1 MSREN
6 VEIVRR
12 YFDSLVRE
20 LDRYW
25 ENPRSFAAAAAA
37 GELDSD
43 EREVFDRLHPDVRWT
58 NVMGEIYEGKL
69 ACAGGVDHLLQASQ
83 EYAVRVDE
91 VSDLGGDH
99 VLVVVRSEMTGQSS
113 GAPAAVSLFTVVTL
127 REGLVFRT
135 EEYLSREEALE
146 AVGSAD

>member
-37 GELDSD
+37 GELDPD

-99 VLVVVRSEMTGQSS
+99 VLVVVHSEMTGQSS

-127 REGLVFRT
+127 RGGLVFRT

>member
-1 MSREN
+1 MTTTAEAPAGTNLSHRQIQ
-6 VEIVRR
+6 IV
-12 YFDSLVRE
+12 FTGLMAGMLLASLDQTIVATA
-20 LDRYW
+20 L
-25 ENPRSFAAAAAA
+25 P
-37 GELDSD
+37 
-43 EREVFDRLHPDVRWT
+43 T
-58 NVMGEIYEGKL
+58 I
-69 ACAGGVDHLLQASQ
+69 
-83 EYAVRVDE
+83 

-127 REGLVFRT
+127 RGGLVFRT